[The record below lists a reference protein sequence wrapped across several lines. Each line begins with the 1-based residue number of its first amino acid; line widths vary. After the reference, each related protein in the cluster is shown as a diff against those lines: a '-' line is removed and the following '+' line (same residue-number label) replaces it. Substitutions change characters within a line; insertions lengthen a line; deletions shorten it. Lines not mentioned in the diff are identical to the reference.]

1 MTRLM
6 CAASAVV
13 SVVMM
18 AGCATIAAK
27 FRRTAPVTTNP
38 VVVAQSNGDGAYEF
52 DGPSANPD
60 GPGGEQYPQGDAM
73 HQGAIDQDDQ
83 AENTISPRATDI
95 MSSVAHNDDPS
106 VVPDVNMYGEF
117 DGIERSLNQ
126 PSIGAV
132 GFQQQTFGYE
142 GFDCDVTIDPTGKWM
157 AFSSTRHSKT
167 TDIYVQATG
176 GTSVTQV
183 TNDSADDAAPCFSPD
198 GKSIAFAS
206 TRAGSW
212 DLYVM
217 DVDGRNVVQI
227 TNGPSQDL
235 HPSFSPDGTRLVYC
249 SAGNRSGQWELWVA
263 DLRTKQ
269 KRMVGYG
276 LFPSWSP
283 DKSVDRIAF
292 QRARHRGS
300 RWFTLWTLDL
310 VDGEATRVTE
320 VAASTNA
327 AIVSPTWA
335 PDGKRLAFATI
346 VEPAKMSG
354 GRPAGQQ
361 DVWTINADGTDRQ
374 RLTDGQGTNLQPYW
388 GRDNRVYFISDRGG
402 IEAVWSVMAPTGG
415 ALMAK
420 TAEPSPKREAAAS
433 TDTRDLSN

>member
-1 MTRLM
+1 MTSRNQTTIATRVL
-6 CAASAVV
+6 CAASIV
-13 SVVMM
+13 SVVTM

-27 FRRTAPVTTNP
+27 MRRTPVQTNP
-38 VVVAQSNGDGAYEF
+38 VRIAQSNDDVAVYDDAGEA
-52 DGPSANPD
+52 PSRRNGMANAADLEDSVQQTPS
-60 GPGGEQYPQGDAM
+60 G
-73 HQGAIDQDDQ
+73 
-83 AENTISPRATDI
+83 RAADV
-95 MSSVAHNDDPS
+95 MADVAHTSNDDPS
-106 VVPDVNMYGEF
+106 VVPDVNLYGEF
-117 DGIERSLNQ
+117 DGIQRTLAQ
-126 PSIGAV
+126 PVVGAV

-142 GFDCDVTIDPTGKWM
+142 GYDSDVAIDPTGKWM

-167 TDIYVQATG
+167 ADIYIQATG

-183 TNDSADDAAPCFSPD
+183 TNDAAEDAAPCFSPD

-217 DVDGRNVVQI
+217 DVDGRNVVQV
-227 TNGPSQDL
+227 TNGPAQDM
-235 HPSFSPDGTRLVYC
+235 HPSFSPDGTRIVYC
-249 SAGNRSGQWELWVA
+249 SAGGRSGQWELWVA

-269 KRMVGYG
+269 KKMVGYG
-276 LFPSWSP
+276 LFPSWAP
-283 DKSVDRIAF
+283 NKDVDRIAF

-310 VDGEATRVTE
+310 VEGEASRVTE

-327 AIVSPTWA
+327 AIVSPTWS

-346 VEPAKMSG
+346 VEPAKMSA

-374 RLTDGQGTNLQPYW
+374 RLTDGNGTNLQPYW
-388 GRDNRVYFISDRGG
+388 AKDNRVYFISDRGG
-402 IEAVWSVMAPTGG
+402 VDAVWSVKAPTGG
-415 ALMAK
+415 HLMAEQGD
-420 TAEPSPKREAAAS
+420 TNKRDAAAS
-433 TDTRDLSN
+433 TDVGVVGN